1 MEKTTVS
8 PNPFSREGIRAAA
21 LHKLGVPILI
31 AESVGAVHV
40 VYEQAP
46 GQESLSNRD
55 WERIRW
61 VCCPASVQLQ
71 AEPVHLLLAERD
83 DLREQLRARPALWEW
98 ELSQR
103 KLREWRR
110 LAFLYVVFSSVLV
123 IRLIIVGG

>member
-21 LHKLGVPILI
+21 LRSLGVRMVMV
-31 AESVGAVHV
+31 EGRGAVHV
-40 VYEQAP
+40 VYEQEP
-46 GQESLSNRD
+46 GQNHLSDLD
-55 WERIRW
+55 WEHFRRDHCH
-61 VCCPASVQLQ
+61 VLLQLQ

-123 IRLIIVGG
+123 IRLIVGG